1 MTTIV
6 KNNAEVVVP
15 RSVRR
20 QAGIKDGDQL
30 EFKASSRRIT
40 ITALEPAY
48 RPTKAEAA
56 AIREGEAE
64 IARGEFVTLSDLLH
78 DVDYRRRKGGAK
90 AAQKN
95 SRQR

>member
-6 KNNAEVVVP
+6 KNKAEVVVP
-15 RSVRR
+15 RSIRR
-20 QAGIKDGDQL
+20 QAGIKAGDQL

-56 AIREGEAE
+56 AIRRGEAE
-64 IARGEFVTLSDLLH
+64 IARGEFVTLNELLH
-78 DVDYRRRKGGAK
+78 DLDHRRRKGGAK
-90 AAQKN
+90 AAPKN
-95 SRQR
+95 PR